1 MSKRSITLVGR
12 AWKLKCHDDHV
23 SFLLCVKAHGDRP
36 ELKIDCLAWYRRDIE
51 TFEAMDEGS
60 LVGIIGHQPR
70 ARGRV
75 TGTPVL
81 DIDRLE
87 ILGKPL
93 EVAA

>member
-1 MSKRSITLVGR
+1 
-12 AWKLKCHDDHV
+12 
-23 SFLLCVKAHGDRP
+23 
-36 ELKIDCLAWYRRDIE
+36 
-51 TFEAMDEGS
+51 MDEGS